1 MYLEPPPSIATCVGV
16 LVSELV
22 EPSTDFP
29 VAFPHATIMGCAGD
43 NMAAGERWEREDKN
57 SSMRVLYVFY
67 LFRFWSR
74 NQQNDT

>member
-1 MYLEPPPSIATCVGV
+1 MTDAMYWEPPPSIATCVGV

-43 NMAAGERWEREDKN
+43 NMAAGER
-57 SSMRVLYVFY
+57 
-67 LFRFWSR
+67 
-74 NQQNDT
+74 

>member
-1 MYLEPPPSIATCVGV
+1 VGV

-29 VAFPHATIMGCAGD
+29 VAFPGD
-43 NMAAGERWEREDKN
+43 NTAAGERWGSADKN
-57 SSMRVLYVFY
+57 SSMRVLYILY